1 MVSTRMQQATRMV
14 RDVFGNGAG
23 SSLELALVENNMM
36 DVLVWLSV
44 DDSVF
49 KELEYA
55 DASNKNNPKRLK
67 YGDYHKIR
75 VLRAMV
81 FYMRANGEDDMYDA
95 TDITQD
101 EFNQFMSSSECI
113 RIMISSAPVP
123 NLNTA
128 PNVVVSTVQ
137 AELAT
142 FRKGIKRDAAIY
154 PIITQDAQWDAWN
167 RSIVSIAR
175 AQSVEQVLDSKFKP
189 VLQEEVLLF
198 SEKQKF
204 MYAVFERT
212 IQTDKGK
219 ALYARTKPNST
230 YKRCTR
236 KCMIIALKVLR
247 HS

>member
-1 MVSTRMQQATRMV
+1 MVVTRMQQATRMV
-14 RDVFGNGAG
+14 REVFGNGAG
-23 SSLELALVENNMM
+23 SNLELALVENNMM
-36 DVLVWLSV
+36 DVLSWLSA
-44 DDSVF
+44 DDSIF
-49 KELEYA
+49 KELEYT
-55 DASNKNNPKRLK
+55 DALNNNNSKQLK

-75 VLRAMV
+75 ILRAMV
-81 FYMRANGEDDMYDA
+81 FWKRANGEDDTYDA

-101 EFNQFMSSSECI
+101 EFDTFMASSECI

-142 FRKGIKRDAAIY
+142 FCKGIKHDAAIY
-154 PIITQDAQWDAWN
+154 PTITQDAQWDSWN
-167 RSIVSIAR
+167 RSIVSTAR
-175 AQSVEQVLDSKFKP
+175 AQSVEDVLNPKFKP

-219 ALYARTKPNST
+219 AIVRAHETEFDAQKVYEEMHDYALRV
-230 YKRCTR
+230 
-236 KCMIIALKVLR
+236 IR